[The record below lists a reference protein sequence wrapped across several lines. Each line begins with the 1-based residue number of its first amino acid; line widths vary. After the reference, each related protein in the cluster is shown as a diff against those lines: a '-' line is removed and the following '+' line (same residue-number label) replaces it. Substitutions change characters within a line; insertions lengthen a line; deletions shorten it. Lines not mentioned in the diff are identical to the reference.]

1 METVK
6 KAWFKDVKCAV
17 GKHSLPFLICL
28 LTLKSM
34 CSSNIVTQKKE
45 PNWAGLSQ
53 WEHTIISGKQTR
65 HD

>member
-6 KAWFKDVKCAV
+6 KAWFKDVKCGV

-53 WEHTIISGKQTR
+53 
-65 HD
+65 